1 MKILVIG
8 HVDHGK
14 TTFICALNHVLFSK
28 YGIGSK
34 ERALPTTN
42 ENNYVLAQES
52 THYVICDVEYAF
64 YDYPGYA
71 DYLNMFET
79 GQETFDAALLVCA
92 ACDGAMSQTID
103 LLRKSI
109 ESGIQKYVVFLSKLD
124 LVEDLELVELIS
136 FDLMEQMKEA
146 GCNQEIPIIQ
156 GSALQVLEASSEES
170 FGCILE
176 TMAAFQKMRRY

>member
-14 TTFICALNHVLFSK
+14 TTFIRALNHVLFSK
-28 YGIGSK
+28 YGIGS
-34 ERALPTTN
+34 EESSFPTVN
-42 ENNYVLAQES
+42 EANAITAQES
-52 THYVICDVEYAF
+52 VHYTIGNVEYAF

-71 DYLNMFET
+71 DYLNMFES

-92 ACDGAMSQTID
+92 ASDGPMGQTYE

-124 LVEDLELVELIS
+124 LVENLELVELIS
-136 FDLMEQMKEA
+136 YDLMSQMEEA
-146 GCNQEIPIIQ
+146 GCDHDVPIVQ
-156 GSALQVLEASSEES
+156 GSALQVLETPSEES
-170 FGCILE
+170 YSCILDIMKE
-176 TMAAFQKMRRY
+176 FHKIYS

>member
-34 ERALPTTN
+34 ERSLPTTN

-52 THYVICDVEYAF
+52 THYVIGDVEYAF

-109 ESGIQKYVVFLSKLD
+109 ESGIQKYVVFLNKLD

-136 FDLMEQMKEA
+136 FDLMDQMKEA